1 MINVSKITQLI
12 ETNNTNNVICR
23 SLELRPNVL
32 GSFISGL
39 ANNEGGYIFIGI
51 ELQNNNYTFN
61 NFLSAFKYDDIVASI
76 SARLKP
82 KIEVSYQL
90 IYIGSNRLLAI
101 CVDKSETPV
110 SYDSEYY
117 IYAHNDVKL
126 INKEGVNYKPTVF
139 ISYASPD
146 TAIVDIV
153 ESSIKKSLKDKVSI
167 SRFTELH
174 YKDSFKAF
182 MNTIQDHDY
191 VLCFVTYSYLRSR
204 ACMYEVG
211 EVIKDHRYSD
221 RLLFVVLN
229 EKDRCYYGDNAPEII
244 EAGVYDPQKRADF
257 ILYWKTEYDKLDK
270 KIKEIGDYEAT
281 RDLSTILNEIG
292 NVYRNDISK
301 FMEFIADENG
311 KNFCTL
317 KENDFADI
325 IARIKITKEICRK

>member
-1 MINVSKITQLI
+1 MIDVSKITQLI

-23 SLELRPNVL
+23 SLELRPNIL

-39 ANNEGGYIFIGI
+39 ANKEGGYIFVGI
-51 ELQNNNYTFN
+51 ELQNSQYIFN
-61 NFLSAFKYDDIVASI
+61 SFHSTFKYNEILASI
-76 SARLKP
+76 STKLEP
-82 KIEVSYQL
+82 KIKVSYQL
-90 IYIGSNRLLAI
+90 VCIGANRFLAI
-101 CVDKSETPV
+101 YVDKSESPV
-110 SYDSEYY
+110 SYDNECY
-117 IYAHNDVKL
+117 IYVPNSVIP
-126 INKEGVNYKPTVF
+126 INKEYVNYKPTVF

-146 TAIVDIV
+146 AAIVDIV
-153 ESSIKKSLKDKVSI
+153 ESSIRESLKDKVSI

-211 EVIKDHRYSD
+211 EVIKDHRYSE
-221 RLLFVVLN
+221 RLLFVVLS
-229 EKDRCYYGDNAPEII
+229 EKDRCYYRGDAPEII

-257 ILYWKTEYDKLDK
+257 ILYWKNEYDKLDK

-301 FMEFIADENG
+301 FMEFLADENG
-311 KNFCTL
+311 KTFKNLYDENF
-317 KENDFADI
+317 KDI
-325 IARIKITKEICRK
+325 IEYIKDF

>member
-1 MINVSKITQLI
+1 MINVSKITRII

-32 GSFISGL
+32 GSFISGI
-39 ANNEGGYIFIGI
+39 ANSEGGYIFIGI
-51 ELQNNNYTFN
+51 ELQNDNYTFN
-61 NFLSAFKYDDIVASI
+61 NFISTFKYDDILSSI
-76 SARLKP
+76 STRLEP

-90 IYIGSNRLLAI
+90 ICIETNRLLAI

-117 IYAHNDVKL
+117 IYGHNDVTL
-126 INKEGVNYKPTVF
+126 INKEDINYKPTVF

-146 TAIVDIV
+146 AAIVDIV
-153 ESSIKKSLKDKVSI
+153 ESSIRKSLKEKVSI

-221 RLLFVVLN
+221 RLLFVVLSD
-229 EKDRCYYGDNAPEII
+229 KDRCYYGDNAPEII

-257 ILYWKTEYDKLDK
+257 ILYWKTEYDKLDT

-325 IARIKITKEICRK
+325 IAHICRK

>member
-1 MINVSKITQLI
+1 MINVSKITQII

-39 ANNEGGYIFIGI
+39 ANSEGGYVFIGI

-61 NFLSAFKYDDIVASI
+61 NFISTFKYDDILSSI
-76 SARLKP
+76 STRLEP

-90 IYIGSNRLLAI
+90 ICIETNRLLAI

-117 IYAHNDVKL
+117 IYGHNDVTL
-126 INKEGVNYKPTVF
+126 INKEDINYKPTVF

-146 TAIVDIV
+146 AAIVDIV
-153 ESSIKKSLKDKVSI
+153 ESSIRKSLKEKVSI

-221 RLLFVVLN
+221 RLLFVVLS
-229 EKDRCYYGDNAPEII
+229 EKDRCYYRDNAPEII

-257 ILYWKTEYDKLDK
+257 ILYWKNEYDKLDA

-301 FMEFIADENG
+301 FMEFLADKNG
-311 KNFCTL
+311 KNFSTL
-317 KENDFADI
+317 KENNFADI
-325 IARIKITKEICRK
+325 IAHIKGNKTI

>member
-1 MINVSKITQLI
+1 MINVSKITQII

-39 ANNEGGYIFIGI
+39 ANSEGGYVFIGI

-61 NFLSAFKYDDIVASI
+61 NFISTFKYDDILSSI
-76 SARLKP
+76 STRLEP

-90 IYIGSNRLLAI
+90 ICIETNRLLAI

-117 IYAHNDVKL
+117 IYGHNDVTL
-126 INKEGVNYKPTVF
+126 INKEDINYKPTVF

-146 TAIVDIV
+146 AAIVDIV
-153 ESSIKKSLKDKVSI
+153 ESSIRESLKDKVSI

-221 RLLFVVLN
+221 RLLFVVLS
-229 EKDRCYYGDNAPEII
+229 EKDRCYYRDNAPEII

-257 ILYWKTEYDKLDK
+257 ILYWKNEYDKLDA

-301 FMEFIADENG
+301 FMEFLADKNG
-311 KNFCTL
+311 KNFSTL
-317 KENDFADI
+317 KENNFADI
-325 IARIKITKEICRK
+325 IAHIKGNKTI

>member
-1 MINVSKITQLI
+1 MINVSKITQII

-39 ANNEGGYIFIGI
+39 ANSEGGYIFIGI

-61 NFLSAFKYDDIVASI
+61 NFISTFKYDDILSFI
-76 SARLKP
+76 STRLEP
-82 KIEVSYQL
+82 KIEISYQL
-90 IYIGSNRLLAI
+90 ICIETNRLLAI

-117 IYAHNDVKL
+117 MYGHNDVTL
-126 INKEGVNYKPTVF
+126 INKEDINYKPTVF

-146 TAIVDIV
+146 AAIVDIV
-153 ESSIKKSLKDKVSI
+153 ESSIRKSLKEKVSI

-221 RLLFVVLN
+221 RLLFVVLSD
-229 EKDRCYYGDNAPEII
+229 KDRCYYGDNAPEII

-257 ILYWKTEYDKLDK
+257 ILYWKTEYDKLDT

-325 IARIKITKEICRK
+325 IARIKINKEICRK

>member
-1 MINVSKITQLI
+1 MIDVSKINQLI

-39 ANNEGGYIFIGI
+39 ANSEGGYIFIGI
-51 ELQNNNYTFN
+51 ELQNDRYTFN
-61 NFLSAFKYDDIVASI
+61 SFLSSFKYNDILASI
-76 SARLKP
+76 STKLDP
-82 KIEVSYQL
+82 QIEVSYQL
-90 IYIGSNRLLAI
+90 VCIGTNRFLAI
-101 CVDKSETPV
+101 CINKSETPV

-117 IYAHNDVKL
+117 IYVHNDVTL
-126 INKEGVNYKPTVF
+126 ISKESINFKPTVF

-146 TAIVDIV
+146 AAIVDIV
-153 ESSIKKSLKDKVSI
+153 ESSIRESLNDKVSI
-167 SRFTELH
+167 SRFTDLH

-211 EVIKDHRYSD
+211 EVIKDHHYSD
-221 RLLFVVLN
+221 RLLFVVLS
-229 EKDRCYYGDNAPEII
+229 EKDRCYYHGDAPEII
-244 EAGVYDPQKRADF
+244 EAGIYDHQKRADF
-257 ILYWKTEYDKLDK
+257 ILYWKNEYDKLDK

-301 FMEFIADENG
+301 FMEFLADENG
-311 KNFCTL
+311 KTFSTL
-317 KENDFADI
+317 KENNFADI
-325 IARIKITKEICRK
+325 ITHIKGNQPICCN

>member
-1 MINVSKITQLI
+1 MIDVSKINQLI

-39 ANNEGGYIFIGI
+39 ANSEGGYIFIGI
-51 ELQNNNYTFN
+51 ELQNDNYTFN
-61 NFLSAFKYDDIVASI
+61 NFISTFKYDDILAALST
-76 SARLKP
+76 RLEP

-90 IYIGSNRLLAI
+90 ICIETNRLLAI

-110 SYDSEYY
+110 SYDSKYY
-117 IYAHNDVKL
+117 IYGHNDVTL
-126 INKEGVNYKPTVF
+126 INKEDINYKPTVF

-146 TAIVDIV
+146 AAIVDIV
-153 ESSIKKSLKDKVSI
+153 ESSIRKSLKEKVSI

-221 RLLFVVLN
+221 RLLFVVLSD
-229 EKDRCYYGDNAPEII
+229 KDRCYYGNNAPEII
-244 EAGVYDPQKRADF
+244 EAGIYDPQKRADF
-257 ILYWKTEYDKLDK
+257 ILYWKNEYDKLDK

-301 FMEFIADENG
+301 FMEFISDENG

-325 IARIKITKEICRK
+325 IAHICRK

>member
-1 MINVSKITQLI
+1 MIDVSKINQFI

-23 SLELRPNVL
+23 SLELRPNIL

-51 ELQNNNYTFN
+51 ELHNGQYTFN
-61 NFLSAFKYDDIVASI
+61 NFLPAFKYNDILASI
-76 SARLKP
+76 STKLEPR
-82 KIEVSYQL
+82 IEVSYQL
-90 IYIGSNRLLAI
+90 ICIGTNRFLAI

-110 SYDSEYY
+110 SYDNEYY
-117 IYAHNDVKL
+117 IYVPNNVVP
-126 INKEGVNYKPTVF
+126 IGKEYVNYKPTVF

-146 TAIVDIV
+146 AAIVDIV
-153 ESSIKKSLKDKVSI
+153 ESAIRKSLKDKVSI

-221 RLLFVVLN
+221 RLLFVVLS
-229 EKDRCYYGDNAPEII
+229 EKDRCYYRDNAPEII

-301 FMEFIADENG
+301 FMEFLADENG

-325 IARIKITKEICRK
+325 IARIKINKEICRK